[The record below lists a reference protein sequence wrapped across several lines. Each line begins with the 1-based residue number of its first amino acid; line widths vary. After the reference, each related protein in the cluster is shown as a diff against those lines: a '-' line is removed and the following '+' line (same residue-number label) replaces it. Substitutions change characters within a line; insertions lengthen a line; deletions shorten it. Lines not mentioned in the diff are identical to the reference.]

1 MTTATLDTIDALEA
15 LPVKIQYVAE
25 VPSKWDE
32 STLSTVD
39 QWRVTIS
46 SKAGFHSFD
55 YFTGLGL
62 RTQIPALYLAHNP
75 PRKGT
80 LAYEQLEKAH
90 RKPKAPK
97 VADVLHSLIM
107 DSSAADENFHDWCEN
122 YGYSDDSIK
131 AMNTYKSCLET
142 AVALR
147 KHFSPDTL
155 RQVRELL
162 QDH

>member
-1 MTTATLDTIDALEA
+1 MNATLDTIEALET
-15 LPVKIQYVAE
+15 LPVKIDYVGATNRD
-25 VPSKWDE
+25 KWDC
-32 STLSTVD
+32 D

-62 RTQIPALYLAHNP
+62 RH
-75 PRKGT
+75 
-80 LAYEQLEKAH
+80 
-90 RKPKAPK
+90 KPKTSWATPTPKKPK

-107 DSSAADENFHDWCEN
+107 DASAADENFHDWCAN

-131 AMNTYKSCLET
+131 AMNAYKACLEV
-142 AVALR
+142 AQALR

-162 QDH
+162 QDY

>member
-1 MTTATLDTIDALEA
+1 MTVETLSTIEALEA
-15 LPVKIQYVAE
+15 LPVKIEYVAE
-25 VPSKWDE
+25 VPSKWDD
-32 STLSTVD
+32 TRKTNVD

-46 SKAGFHSFD
+46 SRAGAHSFD

-62 RTQIPALYLAHNP
+62 RTKTYFGYG
-75 PRKGT
+75 RKWD
-80 LAYEQLEKAH
+80 AMRKKHYDD
-90 RKPKAPK
+90 KPKKPK

-107 DSSAADENFHDWCEN
+107 DASAADENFHDWCAN
-122 YGYSDDSIK
+122 FGYSDDSIK
-131 AMNTYKSCLET
+131 AMNTYKACLEV

-162 QDH
+162 QDY

>member
-1 MTTATLDTIDALEA
+1 MTALELDTIKALET
-15 LPVKIQYVAE
+15 LPVKIAYVGE
-25 VPSKWDE
+25 VTRDKWDC
-32 STLSTVD
+32 D
-39 QWRVTIS
+39 QWRVTLS

-62 RTQIPALYLAHNP
+62 RDKLRGLRAMHT
-75 PRKGT
+75 KGAIFDYKQDT
-80 LAYEQLEKAH
+80 WTAT
-90 RKPKAPK
+90 KPKTPK
-97 VADVLHSLIM
+97 VADVLNSLIL
-107 DSSAADENFHDWCEN
+107 DSSAEDENFHDWCSN

-131 AMNTYKSCLET
+131 AMNTYKACLEI

-162 QDH
+162 QDY

>member
-1 MTTATLDTIDALEA
+1 MITSTLDTIDALET

-32 STLSTVD
+32 STPRTVD
-39 QWRVTIS
+39 QWRVTLS

-62 RTQIPALYLAHNP
+62 R
-75 PRKGT
+75 
-80 LAYEQLEKAH
+80 
-90 RKPKAPK
+90 RKPRASWDTPKPEAPK

-107 DSSAADENFHDWCEN
+107 DSSAADENFHDWCAD

-131 AMNTYKSCLET
+131 AMSTYKACLET
-142 AVALR
+142 AQALR

-162 QDH
+162 QDY

>member
-1 MTTATLDTIDALEA
+1 MNATLDTIDTLET
-15 LPVKIQYVAE
+15 LPVKIDYVGQT
-25 VPSKWDE
+25 KQDQNWDC
-32 STLSTVD
+32 D
-39 QWRVTIS
+39 QWRVTLS

-62 RTQIPALYLAHNP
+62 RH
-75 PRKGT
+75 
-80 LAYEQLEKAH
+80 
-90 RKPKAPK
+90 KPKTSWATPTPKKPK

-107 DSSAADENFHDWCEN
+107 DASAADENFHDWCAN

-131 AMNTYKSCLET
+131 AMNTYKACLEI

-162 QDH
+162 QDY

>member
-1 MTTATLDTIDALEA
+1 VTL
-15 LPVKIQYVAE
+15 
-25 VPSKWDE
+25 
-32 STLSTVD
+32 
-39 QWRVTIS
+39 S

-62 RTQIPALYLAHNP
+62 RH
-75 PRKGT
+75 
-80 LAYEQLEKAH
+80 
-90 RKPKAPK
+90 KPKTSWVTPTPKKPK

-107 DSSAADENFHDWCEN
+107 DASAADENFHDWCAN

-131 AMNTYKSCLET
+131 AMNTYKACLEI

-162 QDH
+162 QDY